1 MKITLRQLNV
11 FVNVARF
18 SNVTKAAQEIS
29 LTQSAVSMAL
39 TELEKQLGAPL
50 FNRAGR
56 RLLLNDY
63 GQRVLPMAQQILAQA
78 AEIESSFSQT
88 PETLSGQLNIGA
100 STTIANYL
108 VPPVIAAMICAHPNV
123 HVDLFDGNTQQIMDE
138 LLAYNIDVGL
148 IEGVCH
154 HALID
159 CQPWRKDRLRVFCAA
174 SHPLA
179 GKAVCMED
187 LIEAKWVLREPGSG
201 TRAVFEMAIYGK
213 IEPLN
218 VVMEL
223 RRGEAIKQAVKT
235 GIGIGCLSEMYL
247 DSELRTGELIEV
259 ETPFLEL
266 QRDLFILRHK
276 SHYASPLVETFLA
289 LCR

>member
-1 MKITLRQLNV
+1 M
-11 FVNVARF
+11 
-18 SNVTKAAQEIS
+18 
-29 LTQSAVSMAL
+29 
-39 TELEKQLGAPL
+39 
-50 FNRAGR
+50 
-56 RLLLNDY
+56 
-63 GQRVLPMAQQILAQA
+63 
-78 AEIESSFSQT
+78 
-88 PETLSGQLNIGA
+88 
-100 STTIANYL
+100 
-108 VPPVIAAMICAHPNV
+108 
-123 HVDLFDGNTQQIMDE
+123 
-138 LLAYNIDVGL
+138 
-148 IEGVCH
+148 
-154 HALID
+154 
-159 CQPWRKDRLRVFCAA
+159 
-174 SHPLA
+174 
-179 GKAVCMED
+179 
-187 LIEAKWVLREPGSG
+187 
-201 TRAVFEMAIYGK
+201 FEMAIYGK